1 MALRSRQMRDVA
13 VADADA
19 ARGGRVQSRDHAQ
32 RGRLAAA
39 RWPQQHGEAARR
51 RGEADALDRGGLAIL
66 FGQVFQD
73 ERGHGYWICNVRLSF
88 WRQMKS
94 FSFCGANMTPPC
106 QGGR

>member
-73 ERGHGYWICNVRLSF
+73 ERGHRSAEHTSELQSLLRSSYAV
-88 WRQMKS
+88 
-94 FSFCGANMTPPC
+94 FCFKKKKDKT
-106 QGGR
+106 Q